1 MKLMIVDDD
10 KDILIYLEGIIKRLG
25 IQYEAF
31 LDPLLALERFS
42 ENPSKFNAAVLD
54 VFMPELDGISLAK
67 KMLQSN
73 NKVRFLFVSG
83 LSDPGNINFIME
95 KGDYLHK
102 PFWFEDAA
110 NRIKNL
116 ISQAEKA
123 EEYHDQSALND
134 ITTKAIELA
143 GISSC
148 KEPYF
153 LAVLAASKLKLP
165 VNDYPEAF
173 WDLTASEIK
182 RKTHDA
188 AHK

>member
-10 KDILIYLEGIIKRLG
+10 RDILIYLEGMIKRFG

-31 LDPLLALERFS
+31 LNPLLALERFQ
-42 ENPSKFNAAVLD
+42 EDPSKFNAAVLD
-54 VFMPELDGISLAK
+54 VFMPELDGITLAK
-67 KMLQSN
+67 KMVQLNS
-73 NKVRFLFVSG
+73 KIRFLFVSG
-83 LSDPGNINFIME
+83 LSDPGNVNFIME

-116 ISQAEKA
+116 IQLAEKT
-123 EEYHDQSALND
+123 EEYHDQSMLQD
-134 ITTKAIELA
+134 VTTKAVELA
-143 GISSC
+143 DISSC

-153 LAVLAASKLKLP
+153 LAVLAASKLNLP

-182 RKTHDA
+182 RKTCNVDS
-188 AHK
+188 